1 MKSIHQ
7 QLAEAR
13 IGIENAL
20 AHPKIQQ
27 QLTQVGYNK
36 KKLEEGKALYDHTVH
51 LQKTYEEKYGQ
62 QYGATDTF
70 YQDLQDVQTLY
81 RRHRK
86 LAKIAYEN
94 NRQQLNVL
102 QLNSS
107 IPNRIETWLSH
118 ALTFYKGLLYDSEVI
133 EQYGILD
140 EELSQTLAMT
150 EALLDARNRQ
160 ISAKGEAQR
169 ATQQRNKSLMNLYA
183 WMKDFRLAA
192 RFALREDT
200 QLLEVLGMAVAASR

>member
-1 MKSIHQ
+1 MKSIQQ

-20 AHPKIQQ
+20 AHPEIQQ
-27 QLTQVGYNK
+27 QLALVGYNK
-36 KKLEEGKALYDHTVH
+36 KKLLEGKGMYDHSVE
-51 LQKTYEEKYGQ
+51 LQQAYEGKYGQ

-70 YQDLQDVQTLY
+70 YQNLEEVQTLY

-86 LAKIAYEN
+86 LAKIAYED
-94 NRQQLNVL
+94 NRQQLNIL
-102 QLNSS
+102 QLNTP

-118 ALTFYKGLLYDSEVI
+118 ALTFYKALLPDTEMI
-133 EQYGILD
+133 AQYGMAE
-140 EELSQTLAMT
+140 EELLQTQAMT
-150 EALLDARNRQ
+150 EALLDARHRQ

-169 ATQQRNKSLMNLYA
+169 ATQQRNKSLMALYA

-200 QLLEVLGMAVAASR
+200 QLLEVLGITVAASR